1 MKKDRLS
8 SLVLVLFVLSLFGST
23 SAFMQY
29 AEPTPLAYVFFVV
42 PVVLGVLLVKLRRDV
57 RRDREA
63 AARAAQEE
71 KQAREEAER
80 RARELEEA
88 RRKADRDR
96 FRHEYFA
103 VAGVTFKNED
113 GSDRQKILREIALNE
128 DGICEVWFQ
137 EDEDQGED
145 SGIRVLTEM
154 GCVGFVRRSDKKKIR
169 RFFDRKTQSAC
180 LSVERFEAD
189 DGQKI
194 YRADIVIT
202 MCRDDPDQAWYFA
215 DDLPES

>member
-57 RRDREA
+57 RRDREV

-113 GSDRQKILREIALNE
+113 GSDRQKI
-128 DGICEVWFQ
+128 CEVWFK

-194 YRADIVIT
+194 YRADIVIA
-202 MCRDDPDQAWYFA
+202 MDRDDPDQAWYFN
-215 DDLPES
+215 DLPES